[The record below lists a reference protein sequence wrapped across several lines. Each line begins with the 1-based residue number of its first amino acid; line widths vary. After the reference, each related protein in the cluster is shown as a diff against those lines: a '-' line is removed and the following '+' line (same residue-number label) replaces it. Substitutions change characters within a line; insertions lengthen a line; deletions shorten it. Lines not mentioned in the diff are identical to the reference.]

1 MRIVQSEPSLQCSSV
16 SFFILI
22 KLLKSHEPHEFSS
35 TCKGKRVNETT
46 CGFEAGEGDNVLLE
60 VEKIILAFFF
70 FLLTLKFSP
79 FVVRVV
85 ICTAQGRQLYTSFL
99 APPPAQLWLYFAGC

>member
-70 FLLTLKFSP
+70 S
-79 FVVRVV
+79 
-85 ICTAQGRQLYTSFL
+85 C
-99 APPPAQLWLYFAGC
+99 